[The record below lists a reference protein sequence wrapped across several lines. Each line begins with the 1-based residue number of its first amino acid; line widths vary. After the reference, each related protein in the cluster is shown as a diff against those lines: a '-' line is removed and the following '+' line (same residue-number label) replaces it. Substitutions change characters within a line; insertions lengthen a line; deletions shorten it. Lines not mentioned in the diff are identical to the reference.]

1 MDKEWEEAKEVFS
14 LVSSFVQVVA
24 DDTVFWE
31 SLTKIIKNA
40 KKI

>member
-31 SLTKIIKNA
+31 SLTKIIK
-40 KKI
+40 KG